1 MLAAHDYHLLN
12 DTLTVAA
19 LLFATGVIG
28 FVARRNLVV
37 VILSAGLML
46 QAGMLMLV
54 SFGAFHGNA
63 AGQVFSLFALAV
75 MVLEGT
81 LALVVCVVFV
91 RRENSLDVSRL
102 RYSRTEHEELPEETH
117 E

>member
-1 MLAAHDYHLLN
+1 MLIAFHLSMLPTHDYHLLN
-12 DTLTVAA
+12 NTLTVAA

-37 VILSAGLML
+37 MILSAGLML

-63 AGQVFSLFALAV
+63 AGQ
-75 MVLEGT
+75 
-81 LALVVCVVFV
+81 ALVVCVFFG
-91 RRENSLDVSRL
+91 RRQNSLDVSRL
-102 RYSRTEHEELPEETH
+102 KYSSTEQEDLSEETH